1 MNVTDVLVDILVVLL
16 AAKLAAEVAERVHV
30 PAVVGEIV
38 AGILIGPSV
47 LGLVGHDEVLTVLG
61 ELGVILLLLN
71 VGLEMSLAQLG
82 AVGRAALAVA
92 CIGVVVPVLG
102 GTAVGAGFGFGGHTA
117 LFLGAALAATS
128 VGITARV
135 FADLRA
141 LTSVEART
149 VLGAAVADDVL
160 GLVLLTVVVRIVSEG
175 SVSISGLAAVIGI
188 ALAFLVITVAVGSRL
203 GPRMF
208 RVVLERSRSPGTLVG
223 LGLAFALGFA
233 VLADAA
239 DLAPIVGAFVA
250 GVALSGT
257 EASERIGRE
266 LTPVGHLLI
275 PVFFLQIGIETDI
288 GSFAEP
294 RVLAIAGVLTV
305 VAIAGKL
312 VAAAGALGSPGDKWL
327 IGLGML
333 PRGEVGL
340 IFATI
345 GLEQGVL
352 DADEYAALIAVV
364 LVTTLA
370 APPLLRWRLQQVAK
384 HRRREPVQPQPAEG
398 WLIRR
403 GDVVDLA
410 ATPPDRLALTLGFDA
425 AFEMRDARPGP
436 ALLDW
441 LGALGDVE
449 LRWDREATAG
459 LLAVMR
465 TGNNRSWRFLE
476 TTGLLERALPELADA
491 FRRRRADPFVVDP
504 SSIMQ
509 FDLVDRV
516 LELSRTDG
524 RAAVEYR
531 ELAHPEWLL
540 LAALILDVAGPDA
553 TPVEIAR
560 RLVQRLDLGAGAEQ
574 EVALLVGDSGLLR
587 AAATRAGG
595 LDEESVLQLA
605 AHLDQPERARAL
617 YLLSLALGD
626 LEPWAR
632 AQLDELHTRALDALA
647 NPELTGRDARNL
659 VERHR
664 AEAQRLVPPRSPA
677 ADRIQHA
684 PHAYLLTVAADDI
697 VRQCALIDRLPGRE
711 KARIVV
717 APHPAGDWR
726 IELAARDRPGL
737 LATVSGVLADH
748 GLDVIDAVVATWPD
762 GGALESFRVRGDQPE
777 PAELERAVEAA
788 FRVPLTSAA
797 CPHAEL
803 FFDDQGSPWYTLLEI
818 QDADRPGLLHGFTAG
833 LARAGISVHSAR
845 LATANGTAKD
855 RFELTDTRG
864 NKLDA
869 TAKEAAARA
878 IREGVAPRRG
888 RFRLRSGT

>member
-1 MNVTDVLVDILVVLL
+1 VNVTDVLVDILVVLL

-30 PAVVGEIV
+30 PAVVGEIL
-38 AGILIGPSV
+38 AGVLIGPSV
-47 LGLVGHDEVLTVLG
+47 LGLVGHDEVLVVLG
-61 ELGVILLLLN
+61 ELGVILLLLD

-82 AVGRAALAVA
+82 AVGRAAIAVA
-92 CIGVVVPVLG
+92 GIGVVVPVLG
-102 GTAVGAGFGFGGHTA
+102 GAAVGAGFGFSGHTA

-149 VLGAAVADDVL
+149 ILGAAVADDVL

-175 SVSISGLAAVIGI
+175 SVSISGLAAVIGV
-188 ALAFLVITVAVGSRL
+188 ALAFLVITVAVGTRV
-203 GPRMF
+203 GPGIF
-208 RVVLERSRSPGTLVG
+208 RIVLDRSRSPGTLVG

-250 GVALSGT
+250 GVALSGS

-266 LTPVGHLLI
+266 LTPIGHLLI
-275 PVFFLQIGIETDI
+275 PVFFLQIGIETDV

-294 RVLAIAGVLTV
+294 RVLAIAGVLIV
-305 VAIAGKL
+305 VAVAGKL
-312 VAAAGALGSPGDKWL
+312 VAATGAIGSPGDKWL

-352 DADEYAALIAVV
+352 DADEYAALVAVV

-370 APPLLRWRLQQVAK
+370 APPLLRLRLQ
-384 HRRREPVQPQPAEG
+384 HLSRRRRHEPAGARPPGG
-398 WLIRR
+398 WLVRR
-403 GDVVDLA
+403 DGVVDVA
-410 ATPPDRLALTLGFDA
+410 STPPDRLALTLGLEA
-425 AFEMRDARPGP
+425 AAAVRDARPGP
-436 ALLDW
+436 VLLDW
-441 LGALGDVE
+441 LGGLGDVE

-459 LLAVMR
+459 LLEVMR
-465 TGNNRSWRFLE
+465 SGNSRSWRFLE
-476 TTGLLERALPELADA
+476 TSGLLERALPELADA
-491 FRRRRADPFVVDP
+491 LRRRRADPFVVDP
-504 SSIMQ
+504 GSVVQ

-516 LELSRTDG
+516 LELASEDS
-524 RAAVEYR
+524 RAAVVHW

-553 TPVEIAR
+553 PPVDSAR
-560 RLVQRLDLGAGAEQ
+560 RLVQRLDLGAAAEQ
-574 EVALLVGDSGLLR
+574 EVALLVGDSSLLR
-587 AAATRAGG
+587 AAATRPGG

-605 AHLDQPERARAL
+605 AHLDQPERAGAL
-617 YLLSLALGD
+617 YVLSLALGD
-626 LEPWAR
+626 LEPWER
-632 AQLDELHTRALDALA
+632 AQLDELLTRTLDALA

-664 AEAQRLVPPRSPA
+664 AEAKRLVEAKSAA

-684 PHAYLLTVAADDI
+684 PHTYLLTVTAGDTA
-697 VRQCALIDRLPGRE
+697 RLCALMDPLPARHR
-711 KARIVV
+711 ARIVV
-717 APHPAGDWR
+717 SPSREGDWR
-726 IELAARDRPGL
+726 IDVVARDRPGL

-748 GLDVIDAVVATWPD
+748 DIDVVDAVVATWPD
-762 GGALESFRVRGDQPE
+762 GGTLESFRVRGVAPDSNL
-777 PAELERAVEAA
+777 LERAVEVA
-788 FRVPLTSAA
+788 FRVPLASEP
-797 CPHAEL
+797 CPNAEL
-803 FFDDQGSPWYTLLEI
+803 RFDDHGSPWYTLLEI
-818 QDADRPGLLHGFTAG
+818 QDVDRRGLLHGFTTG

-845 LATANGTAKD
+845 LVTANGTAKD

-864 NKLDA
+864 DKLDE
-869 TAKEAAARA
+869 TAKEAAIRA
-878 IREGVAPRRG
+878 IREGVVPRRG